1 MASQPHPQR
10 EQHDSPPLPAG
21 PRHKRGRAGT
31 DRRPLPAV
39 DENLIEP
46 ETRFELLDGRLRE
59 TMPAKPPHAMANC
72 RLAYVL
78 QASVRPGF
86 RAAVDMLTR
95 VDRISEFAPDASVFP
110 EETDP
115 ATGGRRLE
123 HLAFE
128 VLDTQRRARVSRKAR
143 LLSDRGVRRIF
154 AIEVGPGR
162 VLEWSRA
169 RGRWVALAADG
180 QLDDPECLVEALPVR
195 ALLDAAAADDATAR
209 ALLARENPVL
219 LEHASEQ
226 RRRGHAAGLLE
237 GKAAGLLE
245 GKAAGL
251 LEGKAAGLLEGK
263 AAGLRLV
270 IEDLCEVLALPIDAA
285 RRQHLASLGAE
296 GLAAL
301 RAHIKHHGSWP

>member
-1 MASQPHPQR
+1 
-10 EQHDSPPLPAG
+10 
-21 PRHKRGRAGT
+21 
-31 DRRPLPAV
+31 
-39 DENLIEP
+39 
-46 ETRFELLDGRLRE
+46 
-59 TMPAKPPHAMANC
+59 
-72 RLAYVL
+72 
-78 QASVRPGF
+78 
-86 RAAVDMLTR
+86 
-95 VDRISEFAPDASVFP
+95 
-110 EETDP
+110 
-115 ATGGRRLE
+115 
-123 HLAFE
+123 
-128 VLDTQRRARVSRKAR
+128 
-143 LLSDRGVRRIF
+143 
-154 AIEVGPGR
+154 
-162 VLEWSRA
+162 
-169 RGRWVALAADG
+169 
-180 QLDDPECLVEALPVR
+180 VR

-226 RRRGHAAGLLE
+226 RRRGHAAGLVE
-237 GKAAGLLE
+237 GKAEGLFE